1 MKFDVVS
8 VGDAS
13 LDAILTLNEKEADF
27 HHQQSEGS
35 DEICLPFASKIPVA
49 RLDFSLGGNAANVA
63 VGLTRLGLKTGLYS
77 IQGDDEVGFLV
88 RGKMKQEGIPED
100 FLCTDKGKTSYST
113 IINFRLER
121 TILEKKHHR
130 LYQVSPTLPATPFI
144 YVSSLGPDYEA
155 FFSDL
160 ASFAVKNKVKVGFN
174 PAQPQ
179 LRSDFKTYESMVRAA
194 HLIFLNKEEAGQML
208 KRNAEGRD
216 DIKEMLAAIA
226 SYGPKYTVITDGKNG
241 AYASDG
247 QTFLY
252 CAIFPV
258 EVVEATGAGDSFAA
272 GFMGAIMHGKPM
284 NEAMKWGMINA
295 AFVVGKV
302 GAVAGLQTKGIIEKV
317 IGENPKFGPVSV

>member
-1 MKFDVVS
+1 
-8 VGDAS
+8 
-13 LDAILTLNEKEADF
+13 
-27 HHQQSEGS
+27 
-35 DEICLPFASKIPVA
+35 
-49 RLDFSLGGNAANVA
+49 
-63 VGLTRLGLKTGLYS
+63 
-77 IQGDDEVGFLV
+77 
-88 RGKMKQEGIPED
+88 
-100 FLCTDKGKTSYST
+100 
-113 IINFRLER
+113 
-121 TILEKKHHR
+121 
-130 LYQVSPTLPATPFI
+130 
-144 YVSSLGPDYEA
+144 
-155 FFSDL
+155 
-160 ASFAVKNKVKVGFN
+160 
-174 PAQPQ
+174 
-179 LRSDFKTYESMVRAA
+179 
-194 HLIFLNKEEAGQML
+194 ML